1 MVDDAEE
8 VRFTNCVFRENRVE
22 GGTRGGAVYIY
33 ADQSDGQNSLSLFDH
48 CKFINNGVDM
58 GNSDTQEGLGGS
70 AIRASGHVVIQNSLI
85 DSNYVQHNYGG
96 SGEIVSAYGAAVTLS
111 YGGNVQD
118 LADWNNVP
126 YSIFNSNIVSNTRV
140 RVTGSVDGYISFDS
154 KIKAENNLFINNHV
168 SSEVNENGWDFRGGV
183 RLNAYNAPHPPQ
195 AFINNTVAF
204 NRMEK
209 PSGSN
214 VYVPGV
220 LLNHNNDT
228 GDNAIVVGN
237 NIIHSNVGNND
248 DNDDFDEWAPNRIA
262 HVYNNL
268 IGKTNNPGT
277 DPVNAN
283 PNFKNPSNGNYQLS
297 MSSQAIDAGAYSFPG
312 DYNAP
317 IADIRGYY
325 RVGTPDLGAY
335 EAGASKYILAMADD
349 ITEDKD
355 TTFVELSQEL
365 KVTVTTGDIDGNLV
379 SSNEKVTWNVF
390 PNEKYARVAEGADTS
405 TAGGTA
411 SATVNVTSETRGK
424 GFRFRVEANIGDAFL
439 RSGMYV
445 IEELVTGAP
454 PPVLSLTINPSDWTT
469 DPNFT
474 LNWETPTWAAQRDLI
489 GAVVEITDG
498 ISVYNQYMGFPSG
511 DTLTNYSFTAPEAG
525 KYDASLWLI
534 DELGNEDK
542 DSSQTVTALFDDVNP
557 EDFYLHWPNNYVD
570 ESGNLQ
576 QTYASDVPSF
586 NWQPRG
592 DYPSGIKEWRLFLK
606 KGNAAYAFNYAYT
619 GSDVNTEQDN
629 RWVNHATTPLSDGYY
644 NWFVQAVDMAGNVT
658 HSSDTAYFGVDLLPP
673 NITHSN
679 PLTIVD
685 ENTTSPAINVTFSD
699 AASGVQMGR
708 LNYRRSGSGGGFVAV
723 DLDLL
728 GGSVSIPGS
737 DIKAEGLEYYIETK
751 DNVGNEGFW
760 PSDTTFHSVRVRS
773 ENNITTAD
781 RWSNGVPGGTD
792 STNYLFFSIPFEVT
806 GAKSAITAVMG
817 PPDEFNYRLYAY
829 NNGWQENPSS
839 VTMGN
844 AYFFIFD
851 PDKYPDN
858 PNISF
863 DFGTGVSTPTDPPY
877 GVNVSSG
884 QWKFFGSPYNFNVSL
899 DNVYTEDRT
908 NARDAGSIYTWG
920 GSWSSVSTL
929 QPWRGYIYKS
939 GGATK
944 LNIDG
949 RGTSFGKM
957 AKVLVD
963 PDNVAMDASEWTV
976 NIIATS
982 GNARDELN
990 AVGVRHMAKDG
1001 YDRLDEFEPPAV
1013 PGDVVLRIDN
1023 RDREESPDLYAIDI
1037 RKPNDKGHYWD
1048 LQVFTPTNG
1057 NRTYITFD
1065 GLGYIPQE
1073 YDVFLINKTTQQAK
1087 NLEWESSYR
1096 FANTGS
1102 DRYLKQDLRLVIG
1115 TKDFVNE
1122 NNAGVN
1128 LYPDA
1133 FTLSQNYPN
1142 PFNPQT
1148 SIMISLEEDAQV
1160 DLVIYNLLGEQ
1171 ITRLAIN
1178 ENRPAGYYTFIWNG
1192 TNDVGRKVST
1202 GVYFYHAMIKN
1213 SQGRVVLNK
1222 TRKMIFLK

>member
-1 MVDDAEE
+1 M
-8 VRFTNCVFRENRVE
+8 
-22 GGTRGGAVYIY
+22 
-33 ADQSDGQNSLSLFDH
+33 
-48 CKFINNGVDM
+48 
-58 GNSDTQEGLGGS
+58 
-70 AIRASGHVVIQNSLI
+70 
-85 DSNYVQHNYGG
+85 
-96 SGEIVSAYGAAVTLS
+96 
-111 YGGNVQD
+111 
-118 LADWNNVP
+118 
-126 YSIFNSNIVSNTRV
+126 
-140 RVTGSVDGYISFDS
+140 
-154 KIKAENNLFINNHV
+154 
-168 SSEVNENGWDFRGGV
+168 
-183 RLNAYNAPHPPQ
+183 
-195 AFINNTVAF
+195 
-204 NRMEK
+204 
-209 PSGSN
+209 
-214 VYVPGV
+214 
-220 LLNHNNDT
+220 
-228 GDNAIVVGN
+228 
-237 NIIHSNVGNND
+237 
-248 DNDDFDEWAPNRIA
+248 
-262 HVYNNL
+262 
-268 IGKTNNPGT
+268 
-277 DPVNAN
+277 NAN

-511 DTLTNYSFTAPEAG
+511 DTLNNYSFTAPEAG

-592 DYPSGIKEWRLFLK
+592 DHPSGIKEWRLFLK

-644 NWFVQAVDMAGNVT
+644 NWFVQAVDLAGNVT

-920 GSWSSVSTL
+920 GSWSSVSL
-929 QPWRGYIYKS
+929 S
-939 GGATK
+939 
-944 LNIDG
+944 
-949 RGTSFGKM
+949 
-957 AKVLVD
+957 
-963 PDNVAMDASEWTV
+963 
-976 NIIATS
+976 
-982 GNARDELN
+982 
-990 AVGVRHMAKDG
+990 
-1001 YDRLDEFEPPAV
+1001 
-1013 PGDVVLRIDN
+1013 
-1023 RDREESPDLYAIDI
+1023 
-1037 RKPNDKGHYWD
+1037 
-1048 LQVFTPTNG
+1048 
-1057 NRTYITFD
+1057 
-1065 GLGYIPQE
+1065 
-1073 YDVFLINKTTQQAK
+1073 LIH
-1087 NLEWESSYR
+1087 
-1096 FANTGS
+1096 
-1102 DRYLKQDLRLVIG
+1102 I
-1115 TKDFVNE
+1115 
-1122 NNAGVN
+1122 
-1128 LYPDA
+1128 
-1133 FTLSQNYPN
+1133 
-1142 PFNPQT
+1142 
-1148 SIMISLEEDAQV
+1148 
-1160 DLVIYNLLGEQ
+1160 
-1171 ITRLAIN
+1171 
-1178 ENRPAGYYTFIWNG
+1178 
-1192 TNDVGRKVST
+1192 
-1202 GVYFYHAMIKN
+1202 
-1213 SQGRVVLNK
+1213 
-1222 TRKMIFLK
+1222 